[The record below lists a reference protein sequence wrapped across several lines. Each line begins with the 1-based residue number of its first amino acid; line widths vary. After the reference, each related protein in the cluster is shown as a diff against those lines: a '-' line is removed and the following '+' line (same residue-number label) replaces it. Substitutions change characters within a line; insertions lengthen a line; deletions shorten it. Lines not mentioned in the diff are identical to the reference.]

1 MSARTTR
8 THRSHVFVD
17 TSAFYALAD
26 PSDANNRASKLIA
39 HRIAVLGLS
48 AVTTTLCLAELHPL
62 VLSRRG
68 RHPALQVLR
77 DVVANT
83 TIMVRPTPN
92 DERRAVGILEAY
104 SDKDFSFTDAVSFSV
119 MERLG
124 VSVAFS
130 FDRHLLQ
137 YGTTVLTIT
146 T

>member
-1 MSARTTR
+1 
-8 THRSHVFVD
+8 
-17 TSAFYALAD
+17 
-26 PSDANNRASKLIA
+26 
-39 HRIAVLGLS
+39 
-48 AVTTTLCLAELHPL
+48 
-62 VLSRRG
+62 
-68 RHPALQVLR
+68 VLR
-77 DVVANT
+77 DVIASA
-83 TIMVRPTPN
+83 TIKVRPTPN

-137 YGTTVLTIT
+137 YGMTVLTIT